1 MKLFVISLRDAAV
14 RRAAAIEQFQRTG
27 LEFEFFDAVCG
38 PSNLTSCAYNIDW
51 RLYRLN
57 TLRDPFPGEIGCY
70 ASHLE
75 LWKLCVERN
84 EPIVILEDD
93 FQLRADFSEVIG
105 RLKTLIKQF
114 GFIRLESYQ
123 RKSRFLKNL
132 RPPFYRV
139 PVKDNITICYVS
151 DVPLCALAYAISP
164 RAASSLVDA
173 SATLVS
179 PVDKYLQKT
188 WLHHTPIFAVSPPVV
203 EKSRHA
209 DESTIGTRQRKS
221 LSPGLLLKRA
231 LYKAQ
236 GELRRYE
243 FDKRQLAALGIE
255 R

>member
-1 MKLFVISLRDAAV
+1 MKLFVISLKDAAP
-14 RRAAAIEQFQRTG
+14 RRAAAIEQFRRTD
-27 LEFEFFDAVCG
+27 LEFQFFDAVCG
-38 PSNLTSCAYNIDW
+38 PSNLTSCAYNIDK

-70 ASHLE
+70 ASHLA

-93 FQLRADFSEVIG
+93 FQLTADFSEVIG
-105 RLKTLIKQF
+105 RLRVLIKNF
-114 GFIRLESYQ
+114 GFIRLESFE
-123 RKSRFLKNL
+123 RKSKFLKNI
-132 RPPFYRV
+132 RKPFYRILTE
-139 PVKDNITICYVS
+139 DNITICYVS

-164 RAASSLVDA
+164 SAAASLVDA
-173 SATLVS
+173 SATLIA
-179 PVDKYLQKT
+179 PLDKYLQKT
-188 WLHHTPIFAVSPPVV
+188 WLHNTPIFAVSPPIVG
-203 EKSRHA
+203 KSRHA

-231 LYKAQ
+231 LYKAW

-243 FDKRQLAALGIE
+243 FDKRQLAALGVD